1 MRRGATSDEV
11 SIAPFTESRDPMQ
24 SPIVT
29 TEPSPGGGGDVL
41 RMRPRFAIEV
51 PIPVED
57 AVLLIREGLETS
69 AYSAAT
75 MAAGSW
81 AEFLV
86 PADQRKIWSPRLS
99 VHVEPHSEGSIIRAR
114 FSPRPDI
121 WTGIMF
127 LYFLMATIILFGTTL
142 GYVQWASNEPAWGF
156 WAIPAGILVIV
167 GLHGASLVGQRLG
180 QDQMRELRDRF
191 EAVVD
196 RQFGDQA
203 IRSP

>member
-1 MRRGATSDEV
+1 
-11 SIAPFTESRDPMQ
+11 
-24 SPIVT
+24 
-29 TEPSPGGGGDVL
+29 
-41 RMRPRFAIEV
+41 MRPRFAIE
-51 PIPVED
+51 IPNPPDE
-57 AVLLIREGLETS
+57 AILCLREGLES
-69 AYSAAT
+69 SVYSAAT

-86 PADQRKIWSPRLS
+86 PADQRRVWSPRLS
-99 VHVEPHSEGSIIRAR
+99 VHIEAHQDGSIMRAR

-127 LYFLMATIILFGTTL
+127 LYFLMATIILFGATL
-142 GYVQWASNEPAWGF
+142 GYVQWASDESAWGF
-156 WAIPAGILVIV
+156 WAIPAGILVIMA
-167 GLHGASLVGQRLG
+167 LHGASLVGQRLG
-180 QDQMRELRDRF
+180 QDQMRDLRDRF